1 MMKPNDS
8 CDDRFC
14 CLRQKEYQQSLALNP
29 VKETKEEKVD
39 VVKHE
44 DNEWGIHITFSNRKR
59 HFVILVSTSLFLKTG
74 ISLVDESE
82 PITETRTELV
92 PGIHA
97 AYDLPDVEATVD
109 ESSETVDT
117 SVSLEELMA
126 QMKSI

>member
-1 MMKPNDS
+1 M
-8 CDDRFC
+8 
-14 CLRQKEYQQSLALNP
+14 
-29 VKETKEEKVD
+29 
-39 VVKHE
+39 
-44 DNEWGIHITFSNRKR
+44 
-59 HFVILVSTSLFLKTG
+59 
-74 ISLVDESE
+74 
-82 PITETRTELV
+82 